1 MTSIEIAE
9 VTGKQHKN
17 VMQAIRN
24 METAWDKVPF
34 LQSKVPFFVFLI
46 ALLHTALFAL

>member
-1 MTSIEIAE
+1 MEKSKHALLIIKTCPFD
-9 VTGKQHKN
+9 HKN
-17 VMQAIRN
+17 
-24 METAWDKVPF
+24 VPF